1 MRESISS
8 RNRLNF
14 GIQSLPG
21 SGNMSV
27 KIERS
32 GTGFFRQNQPFRP
45 ALV

>member
-1 MRESISS
+1 LI
-8 RNRLNF
+8 F
-14 GIQSLPG
+14 GSKWLPG

-32 GTGFFRQNQPFRP
+32 GTGFFPQNLPFRQ

>member
-14 GIQSLPG
+14 GSQSLPG

-32 GTGFFRQNQPFRP
+32 GNGFGPHNQPFRQV
-45 ALV
+45 LV